1 VPACWKLK
9 AGKIQAYSLLSNFEK
24 GKKMRADRLLS
35 LLMLL
40 QSKGRMNA
48 TELAEE
54 LEVSVRTVYRD
65 IDALSVAGVPVY
77 GEVGREGGFALL
89 DSYRTS
95 LTGLTDE
102 ELRVLF
108 MLRIP
113 EPLEDLGI
121 STELKK
127 ALLKLSAAIP
137 EARRSLEVD
146 FRLRV
151 HMDFTGWEQRIAPL
165 PQLQPIYRAIRQDL
179 RLIIRYQPMFGIIME
194 KWTDPY
200 GLVAKG
206 GDWHLVC
213 SSGRKISVY
222 RVSELLDVRV
232 GEEKFDRPADF
243 DVAVYWK
250 EWCRKR
256 SESSEAYLVT
266 LRVYPALI
274 PYLSQ
279 VFGSTLPKQTLQDGG
294 SEGMVLHLHFESLE
308 AARRDLL
315 PLGGSVQVLAP
326 RALRISIQDYAE
338 QILLRYSVHKKQVA
352 HQELPW

>member
-1 VPACWKLK
+1 
-9 AGKIQAYSLLSNFEK
+9 
-24 GKKMRADRLLS
+24 MRADRLLS

-40 QSKGRMNA
+40 QSRGRMNA
-48 TELAEE
+48 NELAEE
-54 LEVSVRTVYRD
+54 LEVSIRTIYRD
-65 IDALSVAGVPVY
+65 IDALSAAGVPVY
-77 GEVGREGGFALL
+77 GEAGREGGFALL

-113 EPLEDLGI
+113 DPLEDLGV
-121 STELKK
+121 SGELQQ

-137 EARRSLEVD
+137 DARRSLEGD

-151 HMDFTGWEQRIAPL
+151 HMDFSGWEQWIAPL

-179 RLIIRYQPMFGIIME
+179 KIFILYQPMFGITME
-194 KWTDPY
+194 QWADPY

-206 GDWHLVC
+206 GDWYLVC
-213 SSGRKISVY
+213 SILGKINVY
-222 RVSELLDVRV
+222 RVAELLDVRV
-232 GEEKFDRPADF
+232 GEIKFDRPADF
-243 DVAVYWK
+243 DVAVFWK
-250 EWCRKR
+250 VWCKQR
-256 SESSEAYLVT
+256 SESSEEYLVR

-279 VFGSTLPKQTLQDGG
+279 VFGSKLPKQTIQNDGR
-294 SEGMVLHLHFESLE
+294 EGIVLHLHFESLE
-308 AARRDLL
+308 AARRNLL
-315 PLGGSVQVLAP
+315 PLGGSIEVLGP

-338 QILLRYSVHKKQVA
+338 QILLRYSVHKK
-352 HQELPW
+352 